1 MKKALLILLAL
12 SIVGAAAF
20 ADVKFGAF
28 ATIGMRAD
36 YVMNNQGS
44 SKSVDSL
51 YAWEWFQGTGLIG
64 LATAS
69 FTGSD
74 PNMGFDT
81 RFIAVNGSYVF
92 TGLALSNTPAVDQ
105 ANAWMKLLDG
115 MVTLNLGL
123 FQASE
128 DFETAEMAYGQN
140 LWNSGFTPAFTVYA
154 KPIDG
159 LTVGY
164 QLPLVAPSTT
174 FGAVAP
180 TIADALYGSK
190 FGVRYSMKDMFG
202 VTGGYLLGKTTSNAY
217 FGLSVSAIPSLG
229 LWFEGLMVNLGDTTG
244 LAETDLYV
252 EANYPVMEGLKVGL
266 AAEYNLV
273 DSKSGLDNAWVAE
286 PYVIYTV
293 MENFNLMGAFD
304 IGSAS
309 AAAVTK
315 NAGSVWGW
323 YGLQT
328 GGGTPKSGSGYEG
341 LAWDVFVRASMMS
354 PLGELRI
361 QAKYGMT
368 DTKVPSGVNAPSYF
382 NVFAGV
388 KWGF

>member
-28 ATIGMRAD
+28 ASIGMRAD
-36 YVMNNQGS
+36 FNMNVGGVSGTNS
-44 SKSVDSL
+44 DAL
-51 YAWEWFQGTGLIG
+51 YAWEWFQGTPLIG

-81 RFIAVNGSYVF
+81 RFIAVGGAGVI
-92 TGLALSNTPAVDQ
+92 PAVDY
-105 ANAWMKLLDG
+105 ANAWMKLANG
-115 MVTLNLGL
+115 MVAINLGL

-128 DFETAEMAYGQN
+128 DFQTAEQAWGQN
-140 LWNSGFTPAFTVYA
+140 QWNSGANPALTVYA
-154 KPIDG
+154 YPIEG
-159 LTVGY
+159 LTIGY
-164 QLPLVAPSTT
+164 QLVLPQAASEKVIDVLSS
-174 FGAVAP
+174 GK
-180 TIADALYGSK
+180 I
-190 FGVRYSMKDMFG
+190 GVRYSMKDVFSA
-202 VTGGYLLGKTTSNAY
+202 TGGILIGRDEATTNAY
-217 FGLSVSAIPSLG
+217 FGVSVSAIPNLG
-229 LWFEGLMVNLGDTTG
+229 LWFEGLMVNVGDKSNLTN
-244 LAETDLYV
+244 EIDLYL
-252 EANYPVMEGLKVGL
+252 EANYPVMEGLKVGVAGQYNILGSSATTGNFL
-266 AAEYNLV
+266 AN
-273 DSKSGLDNAWVAE
+273 GWVAE

-309 AAAVTK
+309 AVGA
-315 NAGSVWGW
+315 NVWAW
-323 YGLQT
+323 YGLT
-328 GGGTPKSGSGYEG
+328 AGGPALGSATNADG

-361 QAKYGMT
+361 QAKYGMY
-368 DTKVPSGVNAPSYF
+368 DTKVPSGFTSPAYF